1 MNSCAGRPA
10 VVVGKGPTLDAW
22 LAAGCPQP
30 EGAVRI
36 GINEVCALVPG
47 GCEWSFAHR
56 EVMKA
61 ELPTRWVTSLPYPSP
76 PPQNCVWR
84 DEVWQVPAPAEQWW
98 LHVLGIPAG
107 ALTREGIAQTHA
119 LYSRTSHAQPAV
131 TFAWYLGCTEL
142 MLVGIDGRGGYAQV
156 CQNAWEPS
164 PDELYSIMRHHTEV
178 LADDLFGRRWSHWA
192 PKI

>member
-10 VVVGKGPTLDAW
+10 VVIGKGPTLDAW

-36 GINEVCALVPG
+36 GINEVAGVVPG

-56 EVMKA
+56 EVMDA
-61 ELPTRWVTSLPYPSP
+61 ALPTRWVTSLPYPCP
-76 PPQNCVWR
+76 PPGGFGWCG
-84 DEVWQVPAPAEQWW
+84 EVWQVPPPAEQWW
-98 LHVLGIPAG
+98 LHVLGIPAA
-107 ALTREGIAQTHA
+107 ALTRESIAQTHA
-119 LYSRTSHAQPAV
+119 LYSRSSHAQPAV

-142 MLVGIDGRGGYAQV
+142 LLVGCDGRGGHAIA
-156 CQNAWEPS
+156 CPAHAPS
-164 PDELYSIMRHHTEV
+164 SDELYTWMKKHTET

-192 PKI
+192 ASSI